1 MCAWL
6 ILAPSIPGI
15 IRYVMNGVDLPNGDH
30 VEEPAVDVPVEAPGT
45 PVASSARGADGLGDI
60 AVPAKA
66 AMLQAR
72 VAELEVWS
80 FLSCTMCMSTSS
92 AHDEQHCS
100 KKC

>member
-1 MCAWL
+1 MIW
-6 ILAPSIPGI
+6 
-15 IRYVMNGVDLPNGDH
+15 YVMYGADLPNGDH

-45 PVASSARGADGLGDI
+45 PIASSARGADGLGDI

-72 VAELEVWS
+72 VAELEVRS
-80 FLSCTMCMSTSS
+80 FSSYETCMSTSS
-92 AHDEQHCS
+92 AEGEQHCS